1 MEAMRMDM
9 IQKDSEIDRLQSERK
24 NIDQMFDEG
33 ILYKD
38 NRGQIDYAKND
49 EQRKYLSELATNSK
63 QVNPNI

>member
-1 MEAMRMDM
+1 MRMDM

-49 EQRKYLSELATNSK
+49 EQRKYLSELAT
-63 QVNPNI
+63 

>member
-1 MEAMRMDM
+1 
-9 IQKDSEIDRLQSERK
+9 
-24 NIDQMFDEG
+24 MFDEG